1 MTHQITVQ
9 ISRRAYGGLVAA
21 ANEAGKSPQQM
32 ALDLLE
38 EIGLNL
44 VGSLTT
50 AQFIDRLTPQEYA
63 TIKEVAQS
71 NAQVEELKNRLLERE
86 RIALDE
92 EPLVE
97 GLLAL
102 AAAGLLQTGRPAEL
116 VDFVIPEPLHNQ
128 S

>member
-1 MTHQITVQ
+1 
-9 ISRRAYGGLVAA
+9 
-21 ANEAGKSPQQM
+21 M

-38 EIGLNL
+38 EIGLNYANLPQYL